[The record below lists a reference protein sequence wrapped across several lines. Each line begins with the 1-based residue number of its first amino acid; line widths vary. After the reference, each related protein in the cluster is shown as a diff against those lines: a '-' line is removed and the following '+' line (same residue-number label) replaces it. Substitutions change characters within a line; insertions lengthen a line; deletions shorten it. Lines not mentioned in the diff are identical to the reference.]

1 METDRMRKPIAVVA
15 AVSLLLGGC
24 TVSAKIEPVEVEPV
38 EVEPVEAGKEFGN
51 QLGAIEYVIKA
62 GDNLVLIAS
71 EQTRASE
78 NWRRIAD
85 FNQIQNPASIK
96 VGQRIWIPKDLIP
109 LHTTNEDTREIAG
122 HPDAF
127 IKSATLPRKII
138 PLSP

>member
-15 AVSLLLGGC
+15 AVSLMTLLGGC
-24 TVSAKIEPVEVEPV
+24 TVSAKIEPV

-122 HPDAF
+122 HP
-127 IKSATLPRKII
+127 
-138 PLSP
+138 LSLIHI